1 MSYRGA
7 VAVLSVGQLVN
18 WAALYFGFSSFVLPM
33 QQALG
38 WSKPLL
44 MGAFTLGLTVWGLA
58 TLPVG
63 AAIDRGFGRHVL
75 AGGAALGGIGFLL
88 WSQVDS
94 PWLLYVAWC
103 VLGVAMAMTLYEP
116 AFAVITRRF
125 PTRFRDGITT
135 LTLVGGFASSLSFPA
150 AAWLIQA
157 CGWRMALAVIGAVL
171 LGAIAPLHAL
181 ALRGGGELV
190 HAPTTPT
197 DAGNSAA
204 PSGEATMATAFRSAA
219 FWLLVATFAGYS
231 FAAAALWAH
240 VIPAMASKGLSETS
254 ALTVLI
260 WIGPAQVASRMV
272 VRMFGRHFLPRRL
285 GYLVFGM
292 QAVAFAAFA
301 FASSKVGLLAFALLF
316 GTASGLAA
324 IVRGYL
330 VPEYFG
336 RTSLGRIGGAMSS
349 FALYARAAA
358 PIGAAALLT
367 WPISYDGLM
376 IVLAVLSVVTL
387 TTYAAARKP
396 TFERG

>member
-1 MSYRGA
+1 MSYRRVVG
-7 VAVLSVGQLVN
+7 VLSLGQLVN
-18 WAALYFGFSSFVLPM
+18 WASLYFGFSSFVLPM

-38 WSKPLL
+38 WSKPML

-94 PWLLYVAWC
+94 PLLLYVTWG

-125 PTRFRDGITT
+125 PTHFRDGITT
-135 LTLVGGFASSLSFPA
+135 LTLVGGFASTLSFPA

-157 CGWRMALAVIGAVL
+157 FGWRMALGVIGAVL
-171 LGAIAPLHAL
+171 LVVIAPLHAL
-181 ALRGGGELV
+181 ALRGSDDLV
-190 HAPTTPT
+190 RAPATPA
-197 DAGNSAA
+197 DAGGSAA
-204 PSGEATMATAFRSAA
+204 LSGDASMAAALHSGA

-231 FAAAALWAH
+231 FAAAAVWAH
-240 VIPAMASKGLSETS
+240 VIPALASKGLSETS
-254 ALTVLI
+254 ALTVLV
-260 WIGPAQVASRMV
+260 WVGPAQVASRIV
-272 VRMFGRHFLPRRL
+272 FRLFGRHLSPRRL
-285 GYLVFGM
+285 GYVVFAM
-292 QAVAFAAFA
+292 QAVAFASFA
-301 FASSKVGLLAFALLF
+301 FASSELGLLLFALLF
-316 GTASGLAA
+316 GLASGLAA

-336 RTSLGRIGGAMSS
+336 RTSIGRIGGAMSS

-376 IVLAVLSVVTL
+376 IVLAVLSLVTL
-387 TTYAAARKP
+387 ATYAAARKP
-396 TFERG
+396 TFGPG